1 MHLTHDMAQDTGQS
15 LYPKEF
21 VKRVQAAFEDID
33 NVDIDALNVRDMK
46 KHKIVAILGIGL
58 GSIHELRMLVINYRG
73 GAKKDAPI
81 TFLGEGITFDTGG
94 ISLKKIL
101 ACGE

>member
-1 MHLTHDMAQDTGQS
+1 M
-15 LYPKEF
+15 
-21 VKRVQAAFEDID
+21 
-33 NVDIDALNVRDMK
+33 
-46 KHKIVAILGIGL
+46 VAISGIGL
-58 GSIHELRMLVINYRG
+58 GSIHELRMLEINYRG

-81 TFLGEGITFDTGG
+81 AFLGEGITFDTGG